1 MPLNLP
7 ASDRRLLLW
16 AGVIIAIVVIALA
29 VQSSEQEQSS
39 IPSSYSS
46 GSQGEKAAY
55 LLLKEEGYKVER
67 WEQSPDAL
75 PADAANTTLLMAHPV
90 TPPTQQ
96 EKAYLRLYLS
106 RGGRI
111 LATGSTA
118 SLFLPEA
125 ETVPEL
131 MAGPAWKTFQPQL
144 LTRLTRGGAIKMI
157 PGAYWKHSST
167 CCLVHYADEG
177 RPVVVSYR
185 VGKGEVI
192 WWASATPLTN
202 AGINAAG
209 NLPLLMNSLGDTRD
223 VHILWDEYFHGSR
236 QTLAGYIAQPPLMFG
251 LLQCFVLLG
260 VVLLT
265 FSRRSL
271 PIHPAQ
277 DKTRLSPLEFVQT
290 LGGLY
295 HKASATRA
303 ALEVPYVRFRTIIT
317 RRLGLKPDIPA
328 DALAHSVRDRFGYKD
343 ESLPELL
350 QRIETALREDQPGEQ
365 AVLHLTQEL
374 NQHMNNLKLL
384 QENVTH
390 GERVPGI
397 EARAK

>member
-16 AGVIIAIVVIALA
+16 AGAIILVLVVALA
-29 VQSSEQEQSS
+29 VQSSDQEESV

-46 GSQGEKAAY
+46 GSHGAKAAY
-55 LLLKEEGYKVER
+55 LLLKAEGYNVDR

-75 PADAANTTLLMAHPV
+75 PADAENTTLVMAYPF
-90 TPPTQQ
+90 TPPTKQ
-96 EKAYLRLYLS
+96 EKVSLQLYLS

-125 ETVPEL
+125 EIAPQP

-144 LTRLTRGGAIKMI
+144 LTPLTRAGAIKMV

-167 CCLVHYADEG
+167 CCLVHYADGG
-177 RPVVVSYR
+177 RPIVVSYP

-202 AGINAAG
+202 AGITEAG
-209 NLPLLMNSLGDTRD
+209 NLPLLLNSLGGSRD
-223 VHILWDEYFHGSR
+223 VRILWDEYFHGYR
-236 QTLAGYIAQPPLMFG
+236 QTLGGYMAQPPLTFG
-251 LLQCFVLLG
+251 LLQCFLLLG
-260 VVLLT
+260 VLLLT

-277 DKTRLSPLEFVQT
+277 AKSRLSPLEFVQT

-295 HKASATRA
+295 RRASATRA
-303 ALEVPYVRFRTIIT
+303 ALEVPYLRFRTVAA
-317 RRLGLKPDIPA
+317 RRLGLQPDLPV
-328 DALAHSVRDRFGYKD
+328 DALARSVRNRFGYKD
-343 ESLPELL
+343 DSLPGLL
-350 QRIETALREDQPGEQ
+350 HTIEAVLKEDLPGEET
-365 AVLHLTQEL
+365 VLHLTQEL
-374 NQHMNNLKLL
+374 NQHMHNLKLL